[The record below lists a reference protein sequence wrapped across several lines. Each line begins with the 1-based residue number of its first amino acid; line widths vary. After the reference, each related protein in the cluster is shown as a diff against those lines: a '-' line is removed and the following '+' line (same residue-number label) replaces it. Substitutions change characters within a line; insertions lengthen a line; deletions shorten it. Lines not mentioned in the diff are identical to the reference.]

1 MLLFISLFV
10 VNLIAVLVAV
20 GLGFAVLRTRENSRL
35 QAMLRNA
42 DPVIAE
48 RSAEL
53 LRPATVENT
62 LTRMLRSLGLTQRID
77 LFLDQAG
84 FGWTSG
90 KLIVASIGAG
100 LLGAMIGDH
109 LPLPGYHLIGSAVL
123 FCLLGLMPWLV
134 VRHKRAKRIAAFEEQ
149 FPEALDFLAR
159 SLRAGHAFSVGLEML
174 VLDSPDPLASVFRRT
189 MNDLHLGSPMSVA
202 FSKMADLI
210 PILDVRFFIAS
221 VLLQQDTGGNL
232 SEILSKLSFIIR
244 ERFRLK
250 GQVKAASAH
259 GRITGMV
266 LVFMPVSVG
275 VLMFLST
282 PSYFMVLINEHI
294 GRMMLAFGVIA
305 QVVGYFCI
313 QKIVTIKV

>member
-1 MLLFISLFV
+1 MLLFTVLFV
-10 VNLIAVLVAV
+10 VNLVAVLLSV
-20 GLGFAVLRTRENSRL
+20 GLGFAVLRTRENRQL
-35 QAMLRNA
+35 QAMLHNA

-62 LTRMLRSLGLTQRID
+62 LTRMLRSLGLTRRVD
-77 LFLDQAG
+77 LLLDQAG

-90 KLIVASIGAG
+90 KLVVVSIGAA
-100 LLGAMIGDH
+100 LLGAFIGDH
-109 LPLPGYHLIGSAVL
+109 LPLPGFHLIAGAAL
-123 FCLLGLMPWLV
+123 FCLLGLAPLLV
-134 VRHKRAKRIAAFEEQ
+134 VRRKRAKRIAAFEEQ
-149 FPEALDFLAR
+149 FPEALDFLGR

-174 VLDSPDPLASVFRRT
+174 VLDSPEPLAGVFRRT
-189 MNDLHLGSPMSVA
+189 MNELHLGSPMSVA
-202 FSKMADLI
+202 FSKMADLV

-221 VLLQQDTGGNL
+221 VMLQQDTGGNL

-259 GRITGMV
+259 GRITGLV
-266 LVFMPVSVG
+266 LVFMPIAVG

-282 PSYFMVLINEHI
+282 PSYFMVLVNEHI
-294 GRMMLAFGVIA
+294 GRMLLIFAVGA

>member
-1 MLLFISLFV
+1 MLLFTVLFV
-10 VNLIAVLVAV
+10 VNLALLLLSI
-20 GLGFAVLRTRENSRL
+20 GFGFAVWRTRENKQL
-35 QAMLRNA
+35 QAMLSNA
-42 DPVIAE
+42 DAGIAE

-62 LTRMLRSLGLTQRID
+62 LTRALRSLGLTRQID
-77 LFLDQAG
+77 CLLDQAG
-84 FGWTSG
+84 VGWTGG
-90 KLIVASIGAG
+90 KLILASIATGV
-100 LLGAMIGDH
+100 LGFLIGGR
-109 LPLPGYHLIGSAVL
+109 LPLPGFHLLAATGL
-123 FCLLGLMPWLV
+123 FCLFCLAPLYIVL
-134 VRHKRAKRIAAFEEQ
+134 RKRAKRIAAFEEQ

-174 VLDSPDPLASVFRRT
+174 VLDSPEPLASVFRRT
-189 MNDLHLGSPMSVA
+189 MNDLHMGSPLSVA
-202 FSKMADLI
+202 FSKMSDLV
-210 PILDVRFFIAS
+210 PIVDVRFFIAA

-232 SEILSKLSFIIR
+232 SEILLKLSLIIR

-266 LVFMPVSVG
+266 LVFMPMAVG

-282 PSYFMVLINEHI
+282 PSYLMVLANEHI
-294 GRMMLAFGVIA
+294 GRIMLGFAVIA